1 MKALRPIFILISL
14 VLIIGLACTIGGP
27 TATKEAPTQPPTQPP
42 VQPTVEEPPT
52 QAPEPTA
59 EPTAEQPVN
68 TPEPQATET
77 AAANDY
83 FTEEF
88 NSDIGNYTYFEFH
101 ELYGTTKADNTVIPT
116 TKDGFLVF
124 DLKKKDK
131 WVYVTYDPFKYT
143 DVRLDL
149 KADNRGK
156 NNNNVSLICRYS
168 SEGWYEFNIAN
179 NGLYSILAYV
189 DADRTYYTIFDGGS
203 NLIKQG
209 KDSNEYTLICNGD
222 DITAGINGTE
232 VKTITDTKYKLR
244 DGLVGFGVSSFNITP
259 ILVEVDSFQVSQP

>member
-1 MKALRPIFILISL
+1 MKTLRPIFILISL
-14 VLIIGLACTIGGP
+14 VLVVGMACVIGGTP
-27 TATKEAPTQPPTQPP
+27 TKEPPTQPP
-42 VQPTVEEPPT
+42 VQPTVAEPPT

-59 EPTAEQPVN
+59 EPTKEPTAEQPVN

-77 AAANDY
+77 PAASDY
-83 FTEEF
+83 FTDNF
-88 NSDIGNYTYFEFH
+88 DGDITNYTYFEFH
-101 ELYGTTKADNTVIPT
+101 ELYGTTKPDNTIIPT
-116 TKDGFLVF
+116 TKNGFLVF
-124 DLKKKDK
+124 DLKKPNK

-149 KADNRGK
+149 KADNRGR

-189 DADRTYYTIFDGGS
+189 DADRTYYTIYNGGS

-209 KDSNEYTLICNGD
+209 KDTNEYTLICNGD

-232 VKTITDTKYKLR
+232 VKTITDTKYKMR
-244 DGLVGFGVSSFNITP
+244 DGLAGFGVSSFDVTP
-259 ILVEVDSFQVSQP
+259 ILVEIDSFQISQP